1 MGKLLQP
8 DSRAVAEYN
17 LKPGDMVYVTAG
29 VRGPPPLDATGAVLA
44 RYFFLF
50 SFFHF
55 LCSLILYLAVV
66 DRCCGVTLQ
75 RSRTTPPISKAN
87 LWTRSRTNSNKCP
100 WQRTTNPK
108 NHLPYLSDRRRLRDN
123 RLVLPVVLLAAK
135 FLARMSPSYGNCFF
149 FLSPLSLMDDIDC
162 NHSASTIQHFA
173 KVTTVLRP
181 HSEAVFDESNSR
193 WPRQSQAYCV
203 YTRKGANGEITGI
216 ITFGLSNPYQNT
228 FYYAIGIGIEIM
240 LEAPTTQSRLSG
252 PDGAVTGATISE
264 SWMFAVVHEMAHQC
278 FALGL
283 QIRQLLEK
291 VTQCHVFTLFT

>member
-1 MGKLLQP
+1 
-8 DSRAVAEYN
+8 
-17 LKPGDMVYVTAG
+17 
-29 VRGPPPLDATGAVLA
+29 
-44 RYFFLF
+44 
-50 SFFHF
+50 
-55 LCSLILYLAVV
+55 
-66 DRCCGVTLQ
+66 
-75 RSRTTPPISKAN
+75 
-87 LWTRSRTNSNKCP
+87 
-100 WQRTTNPK
+100 
-108 NHLPYLSDRRRLRDN
+108 
-123 RLVLPVVLLAAK
+123 
-135 FLARMSPSYGNCFF
+135 
-149 FLSPLSLMDDIDC
+149 MDDIDC